1 MRGSCIIPFC
11 IWAYPTVAMAQPA
24 APYTLPWQ
32 LRPAAPSNVV
42 RLDSVLALSEPAGS
56 AAGHTFVSTLLV
68 SYKLIPELSPFVRL
82 GIVQNGGGGGPG
94 ALALTNIALGAT
106 YGIKLGDLRF
116 AAVLGLALPV
126 GGGGGDNPD
135 TAALAAVRA
144 AVLARSAM
152 DNALFAVNDLVV
164 FPGLDLAWVAHDF
177 TVQAELTLLELI
189 RVRGATAQPDSA
201 KTNLTM
207 GLHVGYFVIPEV
219 SLGAEL
225 RYQRWLTTPVAVERD
240 ASGATRDNL
249 TVAFG
254 LRAHLPLGG
263 AWILRPGLAYAR
275 GLDRPMSAQ
284 SYNVVQLD
292 VALGF

>member
-1 MRGSCIIPFC
+1 L
-11 IWAYPTVAMAQPA
+11 AQAQPIA
-24 APYTLPWQ
+24 APYNLPWQ

-42 RLDSVLALSEPAGS
+42 RLDSALALSEVAAAG
-56 AAGHTFVSTLLV
+56 AGHTFVSTLLV
-68 SYKLIPELSPFVRL
+68 SYKVIPELSPFVRL
-82 GIVQNGGGGGPG
+82 GIVQNSPGGAPG
-94 ALALTNIALGAT
+94 AFALTNVALGAT
-106 YGIKLGDLRF
+106 YGLKFGDLRF
-116 AAVLGLALPV
+116 AAVLGLALPL
-126 GGGGGDNPD
+126 GSGGGDNPD
-135 TAALAAVRA
+135 AAALAAVRA

-207 GLHVGYFVIPEV
+207 GLHVGYFVIPELSV
-219 SLGAEL
+219 GAEL

-249 TVAFG
+249 TVALG

-263 AWILRPGLAYAR
+263 TWTLRPGLAYAR
-275 GLDRPMSAQ
+275 GLDSPMSAQ
-284 SYNVVQLD
+284 SYNVAQLD
-292 VALGF
+292 LALGF